1 MYNESMVYLNK
12 IFTDIATR
20 SCPLLTDFTANAETF
35 TQQLSFCEL
44 NEQGCGCNDCG
55 ESRNCGCGSYQ
66 CGCGCSGGGSIEF
79 NDDLTFVVEHTQ
91 VFISAFNLVEPEELT
106 AADVT
111 VNGIPV
117 DALDFFND
125 RFMASANVLMA
136 QISDCRCMEKG
147 MSTKGFLLIQNAGGW
162 LARLTVVVQGTV
174 FGCGGGK
181 RFRLVMTS
189 REDFPVSI
197 PGTNTFAA
205 SSICLPCT
213 VGGISPIIN
222 FSFSASASLLN
233 PVITPDA
240 GTDTCNVTLT
250 GSLVTEPIANI
261 QVTRQTLFTTTASIV
276 EQPCDGIP
284 EPCEPASSNNCCC
297 DHEKAAGDRC
307 DAVNTCDA
315 CNTCDPCQT
324 CEPCEPP
331 KPSQPRRPQISC
343 QWNGCN
349 GCGF

>member
-20 SCPLLTDFTANAETF
+20 SCPLLTEFTANAETF
-35 TQQLSFCEL
+35 TQQLSFYEL
-44 NEQGCGCNDCG
+44 AEQGCGCNDGDNNGC
-55 ESRNCGCGSYQ
+55 NNHGCGGQ
-66 CGCGCSGGGSIEF
+66 CGCGCGCGVSLEF

-91 VFISAFNLVEPEELT
+91 VFISAFSLVEPEGLT
-106 AADVT
+106 VADVT
-111 VNGIPV
+111 VNGVPV
-117 DALDFFND
+117 DTLDYFND
-125 RFMASANVLMA
+125 RFMASANALMA
-136 QISDCRCMEKG
+136 QISDCKCMEKG

-162 LARLTVVVQGTV
+162 LARLTVVVQGIA

-189 REDFPVSI
+189 RENVPVSI

-261 QVTRQTLFTTTASIV
+261 QVTRQTLFTTTAAIV
-276 EQPCDGIP
+276 EQTCDGVP
-284 EPCEPASSNNCCC
+284 EPCEPASVNNCCC
-297 DHEKAAGDRC
+297 DHDRDTWDRC
-307 DAVNTCDA
+307 DDGNACDTCGS
-315 CNTCDPCQT
+315 CQT
-324 CEPCEPP
+324 CEPCEPV
-331 KPSQPRRPQISC
+331 KPTQPRRPQISC